1 MGLISAVIANWLT
14 TKSKTSYRY
23 YYKLYIKEG
32 PLYERILDLL
42 AENADNSY
50 VYASG
55 PDPRSLKHKSGG
67 KIAVDILCFRNAASF
82 YDFSDYGRRRMR
94 IYYDYNSECA
104 VIMCQKKH
112 QLNEFVIAMSSETF
126 NNKSLVFLGPG

>member
-14 TKSKTSYRY
+14 SKSKTSYRF
-23 YYKLYIKEG
+23 YYKQYVKEG
-32 PLYERILDLL
+32 PLYNKILDLL
-42 AENADNSY
+42 AEHADDPY

-55 PDPRSLKHKSGG
+55 PDPRYSQKMASG
-67 KIAVDILCFRNAASF
+67 KIAVDILCFRNASSF
-82 YDFSDYGRRRMR
+82 YDYSDYGRRRVR

-112 QLNEFVIAMSSETF
+112 QLVEFVTKINDPAF
-126 NNKSLVFLGPG
+126 NAKSLVFLGTG